1 MEKIRHGMFE
11 TNSSSTHSSIIASQE
26 EYENWENGKAIMDL
40 FNEKMITL
48 SNNKEIKNI
57 ENGYIYHD
65 KDYWIPK
72 GLELKDD
79 MVNLYNKKM
88 KSIEKDIWDLVDNLE
103 YYSKIRGT
111 MRDLKILGTITKR
124 QAIRLYQFIMGES
137 HDTIK
142 KSEIDD
148 RYNKIKSIL
157 FK

>member
-1 MEKIRHGMFE
+1 
-11 TNSSSTHSSIIASQE
+11 
-26 EYENWENGKAIMDL
+26 MD
-40 FNEKMITL
+40 
-48 SNNKEIKNI
+48 S
-57 ENGYIYHD
+57 
-65 KDYWIPK
+65 WIPK
-72 GLELKDD
+72 GLELKDN

-88 KSIEKDIWDLVDNLE
+88 KSIEKDIWGLVDNFE
-103 YYSKIRGT
+103 YYRMIRGI